1 MAGTIRRIAGP
12 AFLPSSVGNLYTPPA
27 STIYTVM
34 KHIHFFNVS
43 ASPVTINVYIGASGA
58 SAAGSQL
65 FDTFEI
71 EANQPY
77 DYFMGSGTRMDSTD
91 FLTGSASVAS
101 AVTYTI
107 DGELVV
113 V

>member
-12 AFLPSSVGNLYTPPA
+12 AFLPSVVGNPYTPEA
-27 STIYTVM
+27 ATIYTVL
-34 KHIHFFNVS
+34 KHLHFFNVS
-43 ASPVTINVYIGASGA
+43 ASPVTISIYIGESGA
-58 SAAGSQL
+58 AAAGTQL

-71 EANQPY
+71 LANQPY
-77 DYFMGSGTRMDSTD
+77 DYFTLTRMNSTD
-91 FLTGSASVAS
+91 FLTGIASAAS

-107 DGELVV
+107 DADMVV